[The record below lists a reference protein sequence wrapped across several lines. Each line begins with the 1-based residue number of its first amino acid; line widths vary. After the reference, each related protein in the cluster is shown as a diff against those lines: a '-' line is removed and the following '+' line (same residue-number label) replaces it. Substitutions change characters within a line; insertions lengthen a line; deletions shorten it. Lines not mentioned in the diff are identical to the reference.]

1 MVVSSVATKRI
12 QVKVGKETAELANEI
27 LANIGLT
34 QSEAINMFFEAIV
47 NEGDMPFQV
56 KTNANRTRV
65 LDTDEKVLAWLNEE
79 EY

>member
-1 MVVSSVATKRI
+1 MATKRI

-47 NEGDMPFQV
+47 NEGGMPFQV
-56 KTNANRTRV
+56 KTNTNRTRV